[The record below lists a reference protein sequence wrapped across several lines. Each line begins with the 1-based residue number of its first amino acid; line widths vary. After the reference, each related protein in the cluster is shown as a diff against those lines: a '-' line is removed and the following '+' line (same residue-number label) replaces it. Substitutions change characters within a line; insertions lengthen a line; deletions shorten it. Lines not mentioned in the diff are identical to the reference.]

1 MASSGTQES
10 LSNPSTKGLVSRPF
24 LVKDIA
30 AQAGVSVA
38 TVDRVLHGREGTRAH
53 TVRRVEQAIAELERQ
68 SAQVGL
74 VGRKFMIDVVMQT
87 PVRFSDV
94 LRAALEAELP
104 ALHPAV
110 FRARYHL
117 GEDTPLAELVAALDA
132 VAARGSHGVLLKAPD
147 LAPVRAAIER
157 LAARRIPVVTMV
169 TDVLHAPRLAY
180 VGMDNRAA
188 GETAAYLIGQ
198 CLPRRRAGVLVS
210 LSSNRF
216 QGEEEREIGFR
227 QAIRTHH
234 PHLAVHEI
242 SEGLGL
248 HQATAKL
255 ARERL
260 RERPDVQAVYSI
272 GGANAAIL
280 EAFAQLDRPCRFF
293 VGHDLDADNLPLLRR
308 GAVHVLLHHDLR
320 QDMRAACRHLMRA
333 HGAGGDAGVPRL
345 SAVQVVTP
353 FNVPQT

>member
-1 MASSGTQES
+1 M
-10 LSNPSTKGLVSRPF
+10 SRPF

-38 TVDRVLHGREGTRAH
+38 TVDRVLHGRAGTRAH
-53 TVRRVEQAIAELERQ
+53 TVRRVEQAMRELERQ

-94 LRAALEAELP
+94 LRAALEREMP

-117 GEDTPLAELVAALDA
+117 GEDTPLAALIATLDRIA
-132 VAARGSHGVLLKAPD
+132 ERGSHGVLLKAPD
-147 LAPVRAAIER
+147 APAVRAAIER
-157 LAARRIPVVTMV
+157 LAARRIPVVTLV
-169 TDVLHAPRLAY
+169 TDVLHAPRVAY

-188 GETAAYLIGQ
+188 GETAAFLIGQ

-227 QAIRTHH
+227 QAIRLHH
-234 PHLAVHEI
+234 PHLTVHEI
-242 SEGLGL
+242 SEGLGI
-248 HQATAKL
+248 HSTTARL
-255 ARERL
+255 VRERL

-308 GAVHVLLHHDLR
+308 GQLHVLLHHDL
-320 QDMRAACRHLMRA
+320 QHDMRAACRHVMRA
-333 HGAGGDAGVPRL
+333 HGAAGDGGVPGL

-353 FNVPQT
+353 FNIPSD